1 MPNEKQSRAQRLAL
15 DLAASM
21 IDAIH
26 ERSRRGVT
34 APLSAEQ
41 NAHLVGLI
49 SEKHNLRPKQ
59 IEAMIRQ
66 APWALQ
72 EVQRVADAI
81 TPKGTT

>member
-1 MPNEKQSRAQRLAL
+1 MSNTSRAQRLAL
-15 DLAASM
+15 ELAASM
-21 IDAIH
+21 IDTIND
-26 ERSRRGVT
+26 RSRRGIT
-34 APLSAEQ
+34 APLPVEI

-81 TPKGTT
+81 SAT